1 MELKSLSIIIVNYN
15 NYELT
20 NECINSVLNTVKN
33 LEYEIIV
40 VDNNSP
46 NDSYDKIYEKFG
58 EVENVTVIKSKENA
72 GFGAGNN
79 LGAEKAIGEYLLF
92 LNPDI
97 LVIDNAIEKMLN
109 TIKDNQ
115 DIGLLSGKFS
125 SKLFYL

>member
-92 LNPDI
+92 LNPINLHQFQI
-97 LVIDNAIEKMLN
+97 LRYCL
-109 TIKDNQ
+109 
-115 DIGLLSGKFS
+115 
-125 SKLFYL
+125 

>member
-46 NDSYDKIYEKFG
+46 NDSYDKIKCRK
-58 EVENVTVIKSKENA
+58 V
-72 GFGAGNN
+72 
-79 LGAEKAIGEYLLF
+79 
-92 LNPDI
+92 
-97 LVIDNAIEKMLN
+97 
-109 TIKDNQ
+109 
-115 DIGLLSGKFS
+115 
-125 SKLFYL
+125 